1 MKPPRLRPFLLG
13 LLAATGLHATAA
25 TGQNASFTNYGS
37 GCGSGGPPPL
47 IQALTLP
54 VLGSQMTVRYVAL
67 PAGQSPVSVDWP
79 VLIMGIAQTS
89 TPVPPLSPFQPANCT
104 ILTSP
109 DVVDPMM
116 WLGSSYES
124 QRSIPIPNNTGLAGA
139 QFHLQ
144 FADIYFRCQPSCELQ
159 IIRVTNAGTAT
170 IGF

>member
-1 MKPPRLRPFLLG
+1 MKPLPCPPFLLG
-13 LLAATGLHATAA
+13 FLASIALLAASATS
-25 TGQNASFTNYGS
+25 QNASFTSYGS

-54 VLGSQMTVRYVAL
+54 VIGNQMTVRYVAL

-89 TPVPPLSPFQPANCT
+89 TPVPPLSPFQPPNCT
-104 ILTSP
+104 ILASP

-124 QRSIPIPNNTGLAGA
+124 QRSIPIPNNAGLAGA

-144 FADIYFRCQPSCELQ
+144 FADIYFRCQPTCELQ